1 MPIINR
7 NDAADVEERF
17 ERIFQ
22 VPPEQRAHELRR
34 LFAEV
39 LDFHP
44 GEGIVPLAAASPAA
58 AANPA
63 LPANAERIAQL
74 DGVQALYVPL
84 QHAPLDGRRD
94 ADRVRKQDV
103 VAAARRIADRLGDD
117 MLLVFANRSASQLHL
132 IYPNFAG
139 AQPTLRRMVVERGIP
154 QRTAVQQV
162 ANIYWNYTDTG
173 SIRQALDNAFDVD
186 PVTKQFFTEYH
197 RIFNEV
203 ERSIRGFGAGDA
215 ELDAKRTFTQTLF
228 NRLMFIY
235 FMSRKGWLA
244 INRDRDYL
252 NALWQD
258 YAAAHGEQK
267 NFYIDRLR
275 PLFFAGLNNPK
286 SQDHT
291 HHDSAREL
299 IGDVPFL
306 NGGLFEQTA
315 LDRRAETGGDD
326 AVTVP
331 DAALRRI
338 MTDLFDKFNFTVQE
352 STPYDVEVAVDPE
365 MLGKVFEE
373 LVNDRH
379 GSGSYYT
386 PRAVVAFMC
395 REALKGY
402 LAGRDAALAPHAIA
416 KFIDERDASGIP
428 LADARRVGEALAAVA
443 VVDPACGSGAYLL
456 GMMQELVELQTA
468 LYNAGVDPKGVY
480 ELKLDIIQRNL
491 YGVDNSDFAVNI
503 AMLRMW
509 LSLAIDYEGECPEPL
524 PNLDLKLVC
533 GDSLLGPDPSA
544 AAYGDLFRAL
554 TDSRKLGDAK
564 ADYMRATHGDEKKR
578 LREEIEGIERELQ
591 DALGD
596 AAVPENIVDWR
607 IAFAEVFADT
617 GGGFDVVIA
626 NPPYVVVKDSAL
638 RAMYK
643 EGVYGRMNLYGLF
656 IQRSLQLIKEGS
668 QLFFINPR
676 TLLTDRYFTN
686 LRKVIKQKTELKGVV
701 LIADRHNTF
710 ERVLQEC
717 IILHLNKTAQPSH
730 TYGVNTCAIEIPE
743 ELNYLHNAATVAS
756 ERVLLGDAYDG
767 AFYIGAS
774 EFEYQ
779 VFERMD
785 KVGVNLDDFGVKAAT
800 GKVQFDKY
808 RQYAQ
813 PTAVDGACRLIWAE
827 NTQRYAWRPSAK
839 RVGKEWLSKRIAS
852 TMPPNIAGAGIITQ
866 RISANEQPRRI
877 IASLIEPSVAGSSS
891 VYSENHT
898 NFISIGDKMKG
909 LFLLAALNSSL
920 TEFVF
925 RRLNSNTQVSA
936 GELNSLPFPPMP
948 KGKALGE
955 ITELVSK
962 LLRLGGVDCK
972 TDAVAKAM
980 TYEHRLDILIGALYG
995 FSPSEVERIQE
1006 LLPPYESV
1014 YRLPQ
1019 KVLPSSKT
1027 IESNGR
1033 GGVASRGQAIYEE
1046 KIRQWA
1052 EPKEKGKFAVI
1063 DVYGGDYEIDA
1074 SHSAAVSRL
1083 VERYPEVITYTVRIG
1098 YPTAFKTGFRSYI
1111 VKR

>member
-7 NDAADVEERF
+7 NDAADVERAF
-17 ERIFQ
+17 RRIFQ
-22 VPPEQRAHELRR
+22 APAEQRAHELRR

-39 LDFHP
+39 LDFNTAL
-44 GEGIVPLAAASPAA
+44 GDVPLTAASPA

-84 QHAPLDGRRD
+84 QHAPIDGRRD

-162 ANIYWNYTDTG
+162 ANIYWNYRDTG

-203 ERSIRGFGAGDA
+203 ERSIQGFGAGDA
-215 ELDAKRTFTQTLF
+215 ERDAKRTFTQTLF

-235 FMSRKGWLA
+235 FMSRKRWLA
-244 INRDRDYL
+244 INHDRDYL
-252 NALWQD
+252 NALWRD
-258 YAAAHGEQK
+258 YAAADGEQK

-306 NGGLFEQTA
+306 NGGLFEQTD

-331 DAALRRI
+331 DDALRRI

-386 PRAVVAFMC
+386 PRAVVSFMC

-402 LAGRDAALAPHAIA
+402 LAGRDAALAPAAIA

-468 LYNAGVDPKGVY
+468 LYNAGVDPKSLY

-509 LSLAIDYEGECPEPL
+509 LSLAIDYDGERPEPL

-554 TDSRKLGDAK
+554 TDSRNLGAAK
-564 ADYMRATHGDEKKR
+564 ADYMRATHGDEKRR
-578 LREEIEGIERELQ
+578 LKTQILDIQRELQ

-607 IAFAEVFADT
+607 IAFAEVFADA

-626 NPPYVVVKDSAL
+626 NPPYINVESLKSEIRRYLLNNYSACRGRTDIYIAFMQRALSMLSEQGLMTFIIPSAFTAQKYAAEMRKILIDRHHIRQLVDSSHYRIFENAVVYNIVLSVEKQQSDEATRIRHHYSNSDFESPADDEILVDQQFFATLKDARLDTNPPTQAELDIRNKVWRSSVRLDEICLVAYGARLNGKSNGLRKNDYKSAVQIGGGKPFCEGRNIERYTFSQDGWLNYKPDEHYNSMFPELFENKKLMFINIVKDNL
-638 RAMYK
+638 RFAYDDSGFYNSHTVINCVRLDLLVKAQHTTAVRAIKKANLEIAKEFDYK
-643 EGVYGRMNLYGLF
+643 FLLGVLNSQAVNWYFTTFLSEGLHFYPDDAKQLPIPKISRAEQRPFIRLVDQILAAKRADTAADTRELEWRLDELVYALYGLTEAESTA
-656 IQRSLQLIKEGS
+656 IERSLGLIHA
-668 QLFFINPR
+668 
-676 TLLTDRYFTN
+676 TDAAEDAALGRAMAEA
-686 LRKVIKQKTELKGVV
+686 LAEPG
-701 LIADRHNTF
+701 
-710 ERVLQEC
+710 ERVG
-717 IILHLNKTAQPSH
+717 ID
-730 TYGVNTCAIEIPE
+730 EI
-743 ELNYLHNAATVAS
+743 
-756 ERVLLGDAYDG
+756 
-767 AFYIGAS
+767 
-774 EFEYQ
+774 
-779 VFERMD
+779 
-785 KVGVNLDDFGVKAAT
+785 
-800 GKVQFDKY
+800 
-808 RQYAQ
+808 
-813 PTAVDGACRLIWAE
+813 
-827 NTQRYAWRPSAK
+827 
-839 RVGKEWLSKRIAS
+839 
-852 TMPPNIAGAGIITQ
+852 
-866 RISANEQPRRI
+866 RRI
-877 IASLIEPSVAGSSS
+877 L
-891 VYSENHT
+891 
-898 NFISIGDKMKG
+898 
-909 LFLLAALNSSL
+909 
-920 TEFVF
+920 
-925 RRLNSNTQVSA
+925 
-936 GELNSLPFPPMP
+936 
-948 KGKALGE
+948 
-955 ITELVSK
+955 
-962 LLRLGGVDCK
+962 
-972 TDAVAKAM
+972 
-980 TYEHRLDILIGALYG
+980 
-995 FSPSEVERIQE
+995 
-1006 LLPPYESV
+1006 
-1014 YRLPQ
+1014 
-1019 KVLPSSKT
+1019 
-1027 IESNGR
+1027 
-1033 GGVASRGQAIYEE
+1033 RGQD
-1046 KIRQWA
+1046 
-1052 EPKEKGKFAVI
+1052 G
-1063 DVYGGDYEIDA
+1063 
-1074 SHSAAVSRL
+1074 
-1083 VERYPEVITYTVRIG
+1083 T
-1098 YPTAFKTGFRSYI
+1098 
-1111 VKR
+1111 

>member
-44 GEGIVPLAAASPAA
+44 GEGIVPLAAASPA

-117 MLLVFANRSASQLHL
+117 MLLVFANRSASQFHL

-162 ANIYWNYTDTG
+162 ANIYWNYRDTG
-173 SIRQALDNAFDVD
+173 SIREALDNAFDVD

-258 YAAAHGEQK
+258 YAATDGEQK

-306 NGGLFEQTA
+306 NGGLFEQTD
-315 LDRRAETGGDD
+315 LDRRAEHGGDD

-338 MTDLFDKFNFTVQE
+338 MTDLFDKFNFTVTE

-402 LAGRDAALAPHAIA
+402 LAGRDTALAPHAIA

-509 LSLAIDYEGECPEPL
+509 LSLAIDYEGERPEPL

-554 TDSRKLGDAK
+554 TDSRNLGAAK
-564 ADYMRATHGDEKKR
+564 ADYMRATHGDEKRR
-578 LREEIEGIERELQ
+578 LKAQILDIQRELQ

-607 IAFAEVFADT
+607 IAFAEVFADA
-617 GGGFDVVIA
+617 GGGFDIA
-626 NPPYVVVKDSAL
+626 IGNPPYVRSEAGDANRELRNRIVASGQYQTLYEKWDLFIPFIERGYQLIREGGITTFIVSDAYCHARYAKKSQEWFLKNSRIVRLDFFGKLQLFQAGVHNITYVFQKADGRRNKPERCVHYPDFGSVNLLPTDEQRNLTHRVFFPEDAEAQAFSAPTL
-638 RAMYK
+638 PLSQVCYIS
-643 EGVYGRMNLYGLF
+643 YGLRPSSKPKALDKF
-656 IQRSLQLIKEGS
+656 V
-668 QLFFINPR
+668 
-676 TLLTDRYFTN
+676 TADLTSDTRDEIHCKPYVDGKHLGYWLPATN
-686 LRKVIKQKTELKGVV
+686 LWLEWGTERSPSQFYAPTFPEFYEVNEKLLLQKNAGTNPKACYDELQFVFSASVIGAVPWHRLSGIRNNSIRKQARYGYEK
-701 LIADRHNTF
+701 RHPSLPSR
-710 ERVLQEC
+710 ERLE
-717 IILHLNKTAQPSH
+717 
-730 TYGVNTCAIEIPE
+730 
-743 ELNYLHNAATVAS
+743 AS
-756 ERVLLGDAYDG
+756 SIRFDAKFLLG
-767 AFYIGAS
+767 
-774 EFEYQ
+774 
-779 VFERMD
+779 V
-785 KVGVNLDDFGVKAAT
+785 
-800 GKVQFDKY
+800 
-808 RQYAQ
+808 
-813 PTAVDGACRLIWAE
+813 
-827 NTQRYAWRPSAK
+827 
-839 RVGKEWLSKRIAS
+839 
-852 TMPPNIAGAGIITQ
+852 
-866 RISANEQPRRI
+866 
-877 IASLIEPSVAGSSS
+877 
-891 VYSENHT
+891 
-898 NFISIGDKMKG
+898 
-909 LFLLAALNSSL
+909 LNSS
-920 TEFVF
+920 
-925 RRLNSNTQVSA
+925 
-936 GELNSLPFPPMP
+936 
-948 KGKALGE
+948 
-955 ITELVSK
+955 
-962 LLRLGGVDCK
+962 
-972 TDAVAKAM
+972 VAKNF
-980 TYEHRLDILIGALYG
+980 ILANRRHNVSIYPDDWKNLPIPDVSLEEQAPLVDV
-995 FSPSEVERIQE
+995 VERILAAKRAAADTRE
-1006 LLPPYESV
+1006 L
-1014 YRLPQ
+1014 Q
-1019 KVLPSSKT
+1019 
-1027 IESNGR
+1027 
-1033 GGVASRGQAIYEE
+1033 
-1046 KIRQWA
+1046 
-1052 EPKEKGKFAVI
+1052 
-1063 DVYGGDYEIDA
+1063 
-1074 SHSAAVSRL
+1074 
-1083 VERYPEVITYTVRIG
+1083 
-1098 YPTAFKTGFRSYI
+1098 
-1111 VKR
+1111 

>member
-22 VPPEQRAHELRR
+22 APPEQRAHELRR

-39 LDFHP
+39 LDFNTAL
-44 GEGIVPLAAASPAA
+44 GDVPLAAASPA

-173 SIRQALDNAFDVD
+173 SIREALDNAFDVD

-252 NALWQD
+252 NALWRD
-258 YAAAHGEQK
+258 YAAADGEQK

-306 NGGLFEQTA
+306 NGGLFEQTD
-315 LDRRAETGGDD
+315 LDRRAEHGGDD

-338 MTDLFDKFNFTVQE
+338 MTDLFDKFNFTVTE

-373 LVNDRH
+373 LVNNRH

-416 KFIDERDASGIP
+416 KFIDERDASDIP
-428 LADARRVGEALAAVA
+428 LADARRVGKALAAVA

-509 LSLAIDYEGECPEPL
+509 LSLAIDYEGERPEPL

-564 ADYMRATHGDEKKR
+564 ADYMRATHGDEKRR
-578 LREEIEGIERELQ
+578 LKAQILDIQRELQ

-607 IAFAEVFADT
+607 IAFAEVFADA

-626 NPPYVVVKDSAL
+626 NPPYINVESLKSEIRRYLLNNYSACRGRTDIYIAFMQRALSMLSEQGLMTFIIPSAFTAQKYAAEMRKMLIDRHHIRQLVDSSHYRIFENAVVYNIVLSVEKQQSDEATRIRHHYSNSDFESPTDSEILVDQQFFATLKDARLDTNPPTQAELDIRNKVWRSSVRLDEICLVAYGARLNGKSNGLRKNDYKSAVQIGGGKPFCEGRNIERYTFSQDGWLNYKPDEHYNSMFPELFENKKLMFINIVKDNL
-638 RAMYK
+638 RFAYDDSGYYNSHTVINCVRLDLLAKAQHTTAVRAIKKANLEIAKEFDYK
-643 EGVYGRMNLYGLF
+643 FLLGVLNSQAVNWYFTTFLSEGLHFYPDDAKQLPIPKISRAKQRPFIRLVDQILAAKRADPAADTRELEWRLDELVYALYGLTEAESTA
-656 IQRSLQLIKEGS
+656 IERSLGLIHA
-668 QLFFINPR
+668 
-676 TLLTDRYFTN
+676 TDEAEDAALGRAMAEALAEPGERAGIDEIRRI
-686 LRKVIKQKTELKGVV
+686 LRGQ
-701 LIADRHNTF
+701 
-710 ERVLQEC
+710 
-717 IILHLNKTAQPSH
+717 
-730 TYGVNTCAIEIPE
+730 
-743 ELNYLHNAATVAS
+743 
-756 ERVLLGDAYDG
+756 DG
-767 AFYIGAS
+767 A
-774 EFEYQ
+774 
-779 VFERMD
+779 
-785 KVGVNLDDFGVKAAT
+785 
-800 GKVQFDKY
+800 
-808 RQYAQ
+808 
-813 PTAVDGACRLIWAE
+813 
-827 NTQRYAWRPSAK
+827 
-839 RVGKEWLSKRIAS
+839 
-852 TMPPNIAGAGIITQ
+852 
-866 RISANEQPRRI
+866 
-877 IASLIEPSVAGSSS
+877 
-891 VYSENHT
+891 
-898 NFISIGDKMKG
+898 
-909 LFLLAALNSSL
+909 
-920 TEFVF
+920 
-925 RRLNSNTQVSA
+925 
-936 GELNSLPFPPMP
+936 
-948 KGKALGE
+948 
-955 ITELVSK
+955 
-962 LLRLGGVDCK
+962 
-972 TDAVAKAM
+972 
-980 TYEHRLDILIGALYG
+980 
-995 FSPSEVERIQE
+995 
-1006 LLPPYESV
+1006 
-1014 YRLPQ
+1014 
-1019 KVLPSSKT
+1019 
-1027 IESNGR
+1027 
-1033 GGVASRGQAIYEE
+1033 
-1046 KIRQWA
+1046 
-1052 EPKEKGKFAVI
+1052 
-1063 DVYGGDYEIDA
+1063 
-1074 SHSAAVSRL
+1074 
-1083 VERYPEVITYTVRIG
+1083 
-1098 YPTAFKTGFRSYI
+1098 
-1111 VKR
+1111 

>member
-22 VPPEQRAHELRR
+22 APPEQRAHELRR

-39 LDFHP
+39 LDFNTAL
-44 GEGIVPLAAASPAA
+44 GDVPLDSASP

-74 DGVQALYVPL
+74 DGVQALYVQL
-84 QHAPLDGRRD
+84 QHAPIDGRRD
-94 ADRVRKQDV
+94 TDRVRKQDV

-173 SIRQALDNAFDVD
+173 SIREALDNAFDVD

-244 INRDRDYL
+244 INHDRDYL
-252 NALWQD
+252 NALWRD

-306 NGGLFEQTA
+306 NGGLFEQTD

-386 PRAVVAFMC
+386 PRAVVSFMC

-402 LAGRDAALAPHAIA
+402 LAGRDAALAPAAIA

-428 LADARRVGEALAAVA
+428 LADARKVGEALAAVA

-509 LSLAIDYEGECPEPL
+509 LSLAIDYEGERPEPL

-554 TDSRKLGDAK
+554 TDSRKLGAAK
-564 ADYMRATHGDEKKR
+564 ADYMRATHRDEKRR
-578 LREEIEGIERELQ
+578 LKAQILDIQRELQ

-607 IAFAEVFADT
+607 IAFAEVFADA

-626 NPPYVVVKDSAL
+626 NPPYINVESLKSEIRRYLLNNYSACRGRTDIYIAFMQRALSMLSEQGLMTFIIPSAFTAQKYAAEMRKILIDRHHIRQLVDSSHYRIFENAVVYNIVLSVEKQQSDEATRIRHHYSNSDFESPDDDEILVDQQFFATLKDARLDTNPPTQAELDIRNKVWRSSVRLDEICLVAYGARLNGKSNGLRKNDYKSAVQISGGKPFCEGRNIERYTFSQDGWLNYKPDEHYNSMFPELFENKKLMFINIVKDNL
-638 RAMYK
+638 RFAYDDSGFYNSHTVINCVRLDLLVKAQHTTAVRAIKKANLEIAKEFDYK
-643 EGVYGRMNLYGLF
+643 FLLGVLNSQAVNWYFTTFLSEGLHFYPDDAKQLPIPKISRAEQRPFIRLVDEILAAKRADPAADTRELEWRLDELVYALYGLTEAESTA
-656 IQRSLQLIKEGS
+656 IERSLGLIHA
-668 QLFFINPR
+668 
-676 TLLTDRYFTN
+676 TD
-686 LRKVIKQKTELKGVV
+686 
-701 LIADRHNTF
+701 
-710 ERVLQEC
+710 
-717 IILHLNKTAQPSH
+717 
-730 TYGVNTCAIEIPE
+730 
-743 ELNYLHNAATVAS
+743 AA
-756 ERVLLGDAYDG
+756 ED
-767 AFYIGAS
+767 
-774 EFEYQ
+774 
-779 VFERMD
+779 
-785 KVGVNLDDFGVKAAT
+785 
-800 GKVQFDKY
+800 
-808 RQYAQ
+808 
-813 PTAVDGACRLIWAE
+813 
-827 NTQRYAWRPSAK
+827 
-839 RVGKEWLSKRIAS
+839 
-852 TMPPNIAGAGIITQ
+852 
-866 RISANEQPRRI
+866 
-877 IASLIEPSVAGSSS
+877 
-891 VYSENHT
+891 
-898 NFISIGDKMKG
+898 
-909 LFLLAALNSSL
+909 AALL
-920 TEFVF
+920 KWMQEGRTGEY
-925 RRLNSNTQVSA
+925 VSRQA
-936 GELNSLPFPPMP
+936 VM
-948 KGKALGE
+948 K
-955 ITELVSK
+955 T
-962 LLRLGGVDCK
+962 LRN
-972 TDAVAKAM
+972 
-980 TYEHRLDILIGALYG
+980 
-995 FSPSEVERIQE
+995 P
-1006 LLPPYESV
+1006 
-1014 YRLPQ
+1014 
-1019 KVLPSSKT
+1019 
-1027 IESNGR
+1027 
-1033 GGVASRGQAIYEE
+1033 
-1046 KIRQWA
+1046 
-1052 EPKEKGKFAVI
+1052 
-1063 DVYGGDYEIDA
+1063 DA
-1074 SHSAAVSRL
+1074 S
-1083 VERYPEVITYTVRIG
+1083 
-1098 YPTAFKTGFRSYI
+1098 
-1111 VKR
+1111 

>member
-7 NDAADVEERF
+7 NDAADVEECF

-22 VPPEQRAHELRR
+22 APPEQRAHELRR

-39 LDFHP
+39 LDFNTAI
-44 GEGIVPLAAASPAA
+44 GDVPLDGASPV
-58 AANPA
+58 ANPA

-84 QHAPLDGRRD
+84 QHAPIDGRRD
-94 ADRVRKQDV
+94 TDRVRKQDV

-162 ANIYWNYTDTG
+162 ANIYWNYRDTG

-197 RIFNEV
+197 RIFNAV

-252 NALWQD
+252 NALWRD
-258 YAAAHGEQK
+258 YAAADGEQK

-315 LDRRAETGGDD
+315 LDRRAEHGGDD

-331 DAALRRI
+331 DDALRRI

-509 LSLAIDYEGECPEPL
+509 LSLAIDYEGERPEPL

-554 TDSRKLGDAK
+554 ADSRKLGDAK
-564 ADYMRATHGDEKKR
+564 AAYMRATHGDEKRR
-578 LREEIEGIERELQ
+578 LKAQILDIQRELQ

-596 AAVPENIVDWR
+596 AAVPDDIVDWR
-607 IAFAEVFADT
+607 IAFAEVFADA

-626 NPPYVVVKDSAL
+626 NPPYIQLQKDGGKLGKLYRDAGFATFARTGDIYQLFYEQGVNLLKSDVGYLAYITSNSWLKAEYGKSTRRMFADSHTPLTLIDMGKDVFESAIVDSVIFLARKGKSAATAKAVDMDKLADKTFPPAASHWGELRTSVDRAWSAL
-638 RAMYK
+638 TAIERSAMDKIETAGTPLKEWDVSINFGVKTGYNKAFIIDNKTKESLVASDPKSAELIKPILRGRDIQQYQAQYAGLWLVDTHNGYGDVPAINIDEYPSVKAYLDGFYPQLEKRNDKGKTPYNLRNCAYHEEFSKEKLVWITLVDRGRFAYDDGGLFCLDSSFMMIGESVKYLCALLNASLINWCLQQIAPTSGMGTLQWKKVYVERLPIPKISRAEQRPFIRLVDEILAAK
-643 EGVYGRMNLYGLF
+643 RADTAADTRELEWRLDELVYALYGLTEAESTA
-656 IQRSLQLIKEGS
+656 IERSLGLIHA
-668 QLFFINPR
+668 
-676 TLLTDRYFTN
+676 TD
-686 LRKVIKQKTELKGVV
+686 
-701 LIADRHNTF
+701 
-710 ERVLQEC
+710 
-717 IILHLNKTAQPSH
+717 
-730 TYGVNTCAIEIPE
+730 
-743 ELNYLHNAATVAS
+743 AA
-756 ERVLLGDAYDG
+756 ED
-767 AFYIGAS
+767 
-774 EFEYQ
+774 
-779 VFERMD
+779 
-785 KVGVNLDDFGVKAAT
+785 
-800 GKVQFDKY
+800 
-808 RQYAQ
+808 
-813 PTAVDGACRLIWAE
+813 
-827 NTQRYAWRPSAK
+827 
-839 RVGKEWLSKRIAS
+839 
-852 TMPPNIAGAGIITQ
+852 
-866 RISANEQPRRI
+866 
-877 IASLIEPSVAGSSS
+877 
-891 VYSENHT
+891 
-898 NFISIGDKMKG
+898 
-909 LFLLAALNSSL
+909 AALL
-920 TEFVF
+920 KWMQEGRTGEY
-925 RRLNSNTQVSA
+925 VSRQA
-936 GELNSLPFPPMP
+936 VM
-948 KGKALGE
+948 K
-955 ITELVSK
+955 T
-962 LLRLGGVDCK
+962 LRN
-972 TDAVAKAM
+972 
-980 TYEHRLDILIGALYG
+980 
-995 FSPSEVERIQE
+995 P
-1006 LLPPYESV
+1006 
-1014 YRLPQ
+1014 
-1019 KVLPSSKT
+1019 
-1027 IESNGR
+1027 
-1033 GGVASRGQAIYEE
+1033 
-1046 KIRQWA
+1046 
-1052 EPKEKGKFAVI
+1052 
-1063 DVYGGDYEIDA
+1063 DA
-1074 SHSAAVSRL
+1074 S
-1083 VERYPEVITYTVRIG
+1083 
-1098 YPTAFKTGFRSYI
+1098 
-1111 VKR
+1111 

>member
-7 NDAADVEERF
+7 NDAADVEARF

-22 VPPEQRAHELRR
+22 APPEQRAHELRR

-39 LDFHP
+39 LDFNTAL
-44 GEGIVPLAAASPAA
+44 GDVPLDGASPA

-84 QHAPLDGRRD
+84 QHAPIDGRRD

-117 MLLVFANRSASQLHL
+117 MLLVFANRSASQIHL

-162 ANIYWNYTDTG
+162 ANIYWNYRDTG
-173 SIRQALDNAFDVD
+173 SIRQALDDAFDVD
-186 PVTKQFFTEYH
+186 PVTKRFFTEYH

-235 FMSRKGWLA
+235 FMSRKRWLA
-244 INRDRDYL
+244 INHDRDYL
-252 NALWQD
+252 NALWRD
-258 YAAAHGEQK
+258 YAAAEGEQK

-315 LDRRAETGGDD
+315 LDRRAEHGGDN

-386 PRAVVAFMC
+386 PRAVVSFMC

-402 LAGRDAALAPHAIA
+402 LAGRDTALAPAAIA

-468 LYNAGVDPKGVY
+468 LYNAGVDPKSLY

-509 LSLAIDYEGECPEPL
+509 LSLAIDYDGERPEPL

-554 TDSRKLGDAK
+554 TDSRSLGAAK
-564 ADYMRATHGDEKKR
+564 ADYMRATDGGEKKR

-607 IAFAEVFADT
+607 IAFAEVFADA

-626 NPPYVVVKDSAL
+626 NPPYVRQEEIKPPAYKDTLASQYAAAAVKRSDLYCYFYARGLQAL
-638 RAMYK
+638 RDGGQHIFVCSNSWLDVGYGAKLQKYLLDNAHVRTIYESAVERQFSTAQINTIISVIVKAGSADADGDAPTRFVRLLEAFETATAPGGKRREIGKTRAELMVAGMDGKHFVGDKWGGKYLRAPDIYHHILDK
-643 EGVYGRMNLYGLF
+643 YGDKLVRLGDIATIKRGVTTGANDFFYLKPEVIAWFGIEEEYFAPVMTSPTES
-656 IQRSLQLIKEGS
+656 RSLLVDPSTLPRKLFLCHKNKTDLVGTGALRYIEWGES
-668 QLFFINPR
+668 QGYHRRSTTKSRRRWYDLGDHKPP
-676 TLLTDRYFTN
+676 
-686 LRKVIKQKTELKGVV
+686 
-701 LIADRHNTF
+701 LIAVNRITDERTKAFRSDGQTYYGNTLY
-710 ERVLQEC
+710 EVHCAEDVADDLSVD
-717 IILHLNKTAQPSH
+717 LNNEFSQIQYNVEGRANFGGGALELTR
-730 TYGVNTCAIEIPE
+730 E
-743 ELNYLHNAATVAS
+743 ELAQIKTQNISTGGGVGIRFTES
-756 ERVLLGDAYDG
+756 ER
-767 AFYIGAS
+767 
-774 EFEYQ
+774 Q
-779 VFERMD
+779 
-785 KVGVNLDDFGVKAAT
+785 
-800 GKVQFDKY
+800 
-808 RQYAQ
+808 
-813 PTAVDGACRLIWAE
+813 
-827 NTQRYAWRPSAK
+827 
-839 RVGKEWLSKRIAS
+839 
-852 TMPPNIAGAGIITQ
+852 
-866 RISANEQPRRI
+866 
-877 IASLIEPSVAGSSS
+877 
-891 VYSENHT
+891 
-898 NFISIGDKMKG
+898 
-909 LFLLAALNSSL
+909 ALEASL
-920 TEFVF
+920 TELVNA
-925 RRLNSNTQVSA
+925 RRL
-936 GELNSLPFPPMP
+936 
-948 KGKALGE
+948 
-955 ITELVSK
+955 
-962 LLRLGGVDCK
+962 R
-972 TDAVAKAM
+972 AK
-980 TYEHRLDILIGALYG
+980 
-995 FSPSEVERIQE
+995 SQ
-1006 LLPPYESV
+1006 
-1014 YRLPQ
+1014 
-1019 KVLPSSKT
+1019 
-1027 IESNGR
+1027 
-1033 GGVASRGQAIYEE
+1033 
-1046 KIRQWA
+1046 
-1052 EPKEKGKFAVI
+1052 
-1063 DVYGGDYEIDA
+1063 
-1074 SHSAAVSRL
+1074 
-1083 VERYPEVITYTVRIG
+1083 
-1098 YPTAFKTGFRSYI
+1098 
-1111 VKR
+1111 